1 MGVGDVETVMRRT
14 NERRAIEECLAGGL
28 RKEEDGEGND
38 RWGGI

>member
-1 MGVGDVETVMRRT
+1 MGFSDVETVMRRT
-14 NERRAIEECLAGGL
+14 NERRATEECLAGGL